1 MADRVKTSHLRSRFL
16 HLAQTSVYTVKLQP
30 PPEVSSYL
38 SSNGFSYSGDGEDV
52 ELRCKAAQLPG
63 NNLQTFE
70 QKNDYQGMTERMAY
84 RRDFDRLQFE
94 FYVDDRYDV
103 VEMFEGWVEYISGQ
117 TTKDES
123 SAMGYRMNYP
133 SKYKTNVFISKF
145 EKGFDE
151 ERSYQ
156 IDYTLVNAF
165 PISTMPMSV
174 SYDSSQILTYT
185 VIMEYTK
192 YTKRRRNV

>member
-1 MADRVKTSHLRSRFL
+1 M
-16 HLAQTSVYTVKLQP
+16 
-30 PPEVSSYL
+30 
-38 SSNGFSYSGDGEDV
+38 
-52 ELRCKAAQLPG
+52 
-63 NNLQTFE
+63 
-70 QKNDYQGMTERMAY
+70 
-84 RRDFDRLQFE
+84 FD
-94 FYVDDRYDV
+94 
-103 VEMFEGWVEYISGQ
+103 GWVEYISGQ
-117 TTKDES
+117 TTNDES
-123 SAMGYRMNYP
+123 AAMGYRMNYP

-145 EKGFDE
+145 EKGFNK

-192 YTKRRRNV
+192 YTKTRRTA